1 MNAQEAIAYM
11 EQYVKELDNLIS
23 YHKAHDIEMLRGDHF
38 PETVRKRHKELDDK
52 REAMAIVLESAKLLH
67 EFINLGPV
75 DILDAERYTEAK
87 KMYLDEEDLLI
98 RSDVAEKIG
107 IEKGTNQ

>member
-23 YHKAHDIEMLRGDHF
+23 YHKAHDIEMLGGDHF

-67 EFINLGPV
+67 QSDLHV
-75 DILDAERYTEAK
+75 SRYNDFKLLEANIVVK
-87 KMYLDEEDLLI
+87 SPTNKTFK
-98 RSDVAEKIG
+98 SIG
-107 IEKGTNQ
+107 IQEGEK